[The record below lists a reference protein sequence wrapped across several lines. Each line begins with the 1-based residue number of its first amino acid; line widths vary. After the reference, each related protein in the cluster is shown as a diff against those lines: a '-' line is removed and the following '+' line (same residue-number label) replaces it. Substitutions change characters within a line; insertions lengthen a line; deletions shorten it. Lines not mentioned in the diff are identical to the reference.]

1 MQDFTCNP
9 ATFHLAWL
17 ELPFHVFQVFKK
29 NDWVYL
35 YFNYFFCFSC
45 SSVPSGS
52 LSQLVITKHSALQG
66 MYGVQSHERPLSV
79 TVDSFT
85 KLYGNVHITQAFRYN
100 QGFREG

>member
-1 MQDFTCNP
+1 
-9 ATFHLAWL
+9 
-17 ELPFHVFQVFKK
+17 LPGLNYPFMFSRSLKK

-85 KLYGNVHITQAFRYN
+85 KLYGNAHITQDTFKVAGRD
-100 QGFREG
+100 EK